1 MEKLKEV
8 NLKATNELKPDGN
21 LDLMDF
27 ISKSDFSTVG
37 GKNNQQNTN
46 VEFDFEDFN
55 SNTAMQVKQQSVDE
69 FFGSTAVKSD
79 INTN

>member
-1 MEKLKEV
+1 LKIQDKTISNNLKNSNNDDGDKEYYFDCTIMEKLKEV

-37 GKNNQQNTN
+37 GKNN
-46 VEFDFEDFN
+46 
-55 SNTAMQVKQQSVDE
+55 
-69 FFGSTAVKSD
+69 
-79 INTN
+79 